1 VPAVEVRMS
10 IVANPP
16 PAATGQ
22 GTRRFSPIETAF
34 FVRPQGAMRRV
45 GDATKCH
52 ASAFKGKRLQ
62 KIPRN
67 N

>member
-1 VPAVEVRMS
+1 MS

-34 FVRPQGAMRRV
+34 FVRPQGQCV
-45 GDATKCH
+45 GLATPQNATH
-52 ASAFKGKRLQ
+52 Q
-62 KIPRN
+62 H
-67 N
+67 